1 MAGLFALDEYGQA
14 RFILSIMSKHPFFL
28 PPYQVPSSGVL
39 KTMHNVQSIY
49 MRVGDQMGNL
59 LNSFPPEELDALQI
73 IPAFSSALYALV
85 TIFQYAEGLTDQ
97 QAAAALCSR
106 LDWKYA
112 LRLPV
117 DYAGFEPL
125 HLRDFRAALRQKK
138 LAQDGLDRL
147 IAPLVGWGL
156 LPRKERQTPAIEVV
170 RSVCMLNRIAFI
182 VTALNQAL
190 EAAAAAQPEWVRSII
205 LPHWYER
212 YGQSPKIPGQAAG
225 MTAQDTFAQS
235 VGLDGAYLLRAIS
248 EVHCPEL
255 ANLPDVLALR
265 QVWNEQY
272 DLVEGVL
279 LWRKDTCAHCV
290 LPVGKRFSIEEVKL
304 NR

>member
-1 MAGLFALDEYGQA
+1 
-14 RFILSIMSKHPFFL
+14 
-28 PPYQVPSSGVL
+28 
-39 KTMHNVQSIY
+39 
-49 MRVGDQMGNL
+49 MRPVGRPNT
-59 LNSFPPEELDALQI
+59 
-73 IPAFSSALYALV
+73 SALIA
-85 TIFQYAEGLTDQ
+85 T
-97 QAAAALCSR
+97 
-106 LDWKYA
+106 
-112 LRLPV
+112 
-117 DYAGFEPL
+117 
-125 HLRDFRAALRQKK
+125 
-138 LAQDGLDRL
+138 AQDP
-147 IAPLVGWGL
+147 AP
-156 LPRKERQTPAIEVV
+156 
-170 RSVCMLNRIAFI
+170 
-182 VTALNQAL
+182 QAP
-190 EAAAAAQPEWVRSII
+190 AAAQPKWVRSII

-212 YGQSPKIPGQAAG
+212 YGQTPKIPGQAAG

-290 LPVGKRFSIEEVKL
+290 LQVGNRFSIEEVKL